1 MKTIQILKREKKNK
15 QLIGFCGGPFT
26 VLTYMFEGGT
36 SKTHSII
43 KKKIKNERDDLKKIV
58 NFITDFSIAYLK
70 KQIISG
76 VDIVKIFES
85 WAGLL
90 GKEDYNDFIIEPNKK
105 IQREI
110 KKKVFL
116 VFQ

>member
-1 MKTIQILKREKKNK
+1 
-15 QLIGFCGGPFT
+15 
-26 VLTYMFEGGT
+26 MFEGGT

-90 GKEDYNDFIIEPNKK
+90 GKRIIMILLLNQTKK
-105 IQREI
+105 YKE
-110 KKKVFL
+110 K
-116 VFQ
+116 

>member
-1 MKTIQILKREKKNK
+1 M
-15 QLIGFCGGPFT
+15 
-26 VLTYMFEGGT
+26 
-36 SKTHSII
+36 
-43 KKKIKNERDDLKKIV
+43 
-58 NFITDFSIAYLK
+58 K

-110 KKKVFL
+110 KKSFPSIPIIFFRENQKKIFL
-116 VFQ
+116 IS

>member
-1 MKTIQILKREKKNK
+1 MW
-15 QLIGFCGGPFT
+15 GPFT

-36 SKTHSII
+36 SKTHSI

-105 IQREI
+105 IQRE